1 VQDKAQTWRRRVE
14 EALAPYL
21 NRVPYGN
28 LRTAFSE
35 WAADNASTV
44 NLAVV
49 YEVPGGSTNQI
60 NVVLALQTGV
70 FTYVSPETGDEQSTD
85 DLESVV
91 AMLERIARAVPG
103 ERRRRLREDVERW
116 FGEGRTHGEM
126 FVEINKLLQMD
137 FKGGSITHH
146 ELKESINYILE
157 LGKAR
162 SA

>member
-1 VQDKAQTWRRRVE
+1 LDDKAQTWRRRVE
-14 EALAPYL
+14 EALAPFC

-28 LRTAFSE
+28 LRMAFSE
-35 WAADNASTV
+35 WDLNGDPAL

-49 YEVPGGSTNQI
+49 YEVPGGSTNQV
-60 NVVLALQTGV
+60 NVVLSCRTGA
-70 FTYVSPETGDEQSTD
+70 FSYLSPEDGSEYTTD
-85 DLESVV
+85 DMDAVIG
-91 AMLERIARAVPG
+91 MLERVAQSVPQ

-116 FGEGRTHGEM
+116 FGEGRSNREM
-126 FVEINKLLQMD
+126 FLEINKLLQMD

-146 ELKESINYILE
+146 ELKEGINYILE

>member
-1 VQDKAQTWRRRVE
+1 LDKAHTWRRRVE
-14 EALAPYL
+14 EALTPFL

-28 LRTAFSE
+28 LRIAFSE
-35 WAADNASTV
+35 WDVNGAPAL

-60 NVVLALQTGV
+60 NVTLSYSSGV
-70 FTYVSPETGDEQSTD
+70 FSYLSLKDGTEHSTED
-85 DLESVV
+85 VEAVV
-91 AMLERIARAVPG
+91 AMLEQVARGVPE

-116 FGEGRTHGEM
+116 FGEGRSHREM

-146 ELKESINYILE
+146 ELKEGINYILE
-157 LGKAR
+157 LGKAK